1 MEIYKLT
8 DEIPRGNP
16 VDLTKKHKRDVTWV
30 EALESVGV
38 SGGVLR
44 ITDIRQGV
52 KNPNR
57 VNVFVNGKYAFSLDI
72 AQVVD
77 LKIKVGL
84 EISEEKIEDYKK
96 ASEFGKLYQRAL
108 EWVLMRPRSEKEVYD
123 YLYKKVY
130 EKKIDKKSIS
140 VIVCRLRDKNYIDDE
155 KFAKYYVENRFAKK
169 GISRKRLKMELMK
182 KGVETEIIERVLDG
196 RNDEEE
202 ILKIIVKRR
211 AKYDDEKLISYL
223 CRQGF
228 PYQLA
233 QNLVVSH
240 GKD

>member
-1 MEIYKLT
+1 MI
-8 DEIPRGNP
+8 
-16 VDLTKKHKRDVTWV
+16 V
-30 EALESVGV
+30 
-38 SGGVLR
+38 
-44 ITDIRQGV
+44 TDIRQGV

-57 VNVFVNGKYAFSLDI
+57 ANVFVDGRYAFSLDV
-72 AQVVD
+72 AQIVD

-84 EISEEKIEDYKK
+84 EISEEDLEEYRK

-108 EWVLMRPRSEKEVYD
+108 EWVLVRPRSEKEVYD

-130 EKKIDKKSIS
+130 EKKIDK
-140 VIVCRLRDKNYIDDE
+140 NYISIIIEKLKDKKYLDDA
-155 KFAKYYVENRFAKK
+155 KFAEYYVENRFVKK

-182 KGVETEIIERVLDG
+182 KGVTAETIDQVLDG

-202 ILKIIVKRR
+202 ILKIIAKKR
-211 AKYDDEKLISYL
+211 AKYDDEKLTQYL

-228 PYQLA
+228 SYQLA
-233 QNLVVSH
+233 QSLVASH